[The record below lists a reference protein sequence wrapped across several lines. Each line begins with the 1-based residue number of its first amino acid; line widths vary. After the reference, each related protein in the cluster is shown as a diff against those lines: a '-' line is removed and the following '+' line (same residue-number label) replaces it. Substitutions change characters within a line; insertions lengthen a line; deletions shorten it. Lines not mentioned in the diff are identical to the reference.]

1 MLIETCASDVQ
12 FLSNMQANIL
22 RYNEES
28 IKKMNGSN
36 HIFSE
41 SVKPQLLD
49 SSPRDG
55 SANTMYNSGEPL
67 SLSAAAQDIEMP
79 LPPLALAP
87 LRHGIR

>member
-1 MLIETCASDVQ
+1 M
-12 FLSNMQANIL
+12 
-22 RYNEES
+22 RYNEEA

-36 HIFSE
+36 HILAD
-41 SVKPQLLD
+41 SVRSQLLD
-49 SSPRDG
+49 NSPRDG
-55 SANTMYNSGEPL
+55 SANKMNKSVEPL